1 MYICLMEDIMVAVTL
16 RAGTNETQEV
26 HVSYAPEEVKLTIV
40 EMARILAGGLAL
52 CVRLTNDEGIKK
64 DHELMREVIDYL
76 NNEFVSLESF
86 QDAQIIKNKKKNG

>member
-1 MYICLMEDIMVAVTL
+1 MEDIMVAVTL
-16 RAGTNETQEV
+16 KSGTDNNQEV
-26 HVSYAPEEVKLTIV
+26 HVSYAPGEAQLTIV

-52 CVRLTNDEGIKK
+52 CVRLTNNEGIKK

-86 QDAQIIKNKKKNG
+86 QDAQIIKNKKENV